1 MSCFSLRD
9 FCAPIVQHNPR
20 DLEVQKGPCLPFTAR
35 LQTDYS
41 APPPQPW
48 SATKPVEEKAPII
61 PGLYIVEY
69 EEGQMDTATL
79 SNEIASDAHVKMN
92 LDFELFKGAS
102 IQFHDSAHVE
112 ETAAK
117 IAEMPAIKRMWP
129 QRLYRIPDYQVSWA
143 GDMPDAQAKA
153 VMRRQS
159 DGNDTFTPHL
169 MTQVN
174 QLRNKGVVGKGIKVA
189 VIDSGVDW
197 KHPALGGCFGRPECL
212 VSFGY
217 DLVGD
222 AYNGTNTAVPDND
235 PMDCGGHG
243 THVSGIIAAQTNN
256 PFGIIG
262 AATGVTMGH
271 YRVFGCEGS
280 ASDDVLIQ
288 AYNMAYQDGADL
300 ITASI
305 GGSSGWPEQ
314 AWAVAVTRIVDKGV
328 PCVIS
333 AGNDGA
339 TGMFFTSS
347 AADARGATAIAS
359 FDNSVTPQL
368 LSNATYRVGGGQQ
381 VSFSYSAGSPAKWGN
396 VTKQLWAVNFNTND
410 TQNACDPLPA
420 NTPDLSNF
428 IVLIRRGTCPFT
440 QKATNVRAKGAK
452 YVFFYNNV
460 PGTLSISVTAVDGIL
475 GAATVS
481 AEIGKSWIAELA
493 AGRNVTL
500 EMTDPLTAPKFLL
513 SAPNSATGGAPSTYT
528 SWGPT
533 FEGQVK
539 PQVAAPGG
547 NILSTY
553 PLAKGGY
560 AVLSGTSM
568 ACPLTAGVYALIMSV
583 RGIKDPKT
591 LENLVASTAKPTLFN
606 SGSTSASYLAPV
618 PQQGAGLIQAYDAA
632 YTTTLL
638 SVSSLA
644 FNDTDNFAPVQ
655 NFTISNKGSSSV
667 TYTLSQ
673 RGAATAFTFSSNAS
687 NITPEVFPNELVANY
702 ANLKFSEEKLEV
714 GPGGNAQIAVT
725 VTPPSGLDARR
736 LPVYS
741 GYVTING
748 TDGSSFSLPYMGI
761 AGSIHAQR
769 TLDPQQTFLSSNQ
782 IPRNFTE
789 DNPPRVPAGHQFDLP
804 PQGQANNT
812 QYVLVSEMP
821 RFSINLA
828 WGTPLLRADVVA
840 LGGNS
845 TAAEQPLEE
854 TEVLGLKTVGSLQY
868 FPQRYQA
875 RTRSFVRWD
884 GILDSGKYAP
894 SGQYKIVFRALRV
907 FGNSEKQDEYDVVET
922 VPFKIRYIN
931 K

>member
-1 MSCFSLRD
+1 MAGKAILLSLLAAT
-9 FCAPIVQHNPR
+9 CLASEASKPI
-20 DLEVQKGPCLPFTAR
+20 
-35 LQTDYS
+35 
-41 APPPQPW
+41 
-48 SATKPVEEKAPII
+48 EEKAPII
-61 PGLYIVEY
+61 LGSYIVEY
-69 EEGQMDTATL
+69 EDGQMDTDAFR
-79 SNEIASDAHVKMN
+79 NEIASDAHVKMD
-92 LDFELFKGAS
+92 LKFELFKGAS
-102 IQFHDSAHVE
+102 IQFHDSDHVE
-112 ETAAK
+112 ETASK
-117 IAEMPAIKRMWP
+117 IAGMPSIKRMWP
-129 QRLYRIPDYQVSWA
+129 QRQYKIPDYQVSWA
-143 GDMPDAQAKA
+143 GNMPDAQANA

-174 QLRNKGVVGKGIKVA
+174 QLRNKGFVGKGVKVA
-189 VIDSGVDW
+189 VIDSGVDY
-197 KHPALGGCFGRPECL
+197 KHPALGGCFGPDCL
-212 VSFGY
+212 VSFGN

-222 AYNGTNTAVPDND
+222 AFNGTNTPIPDND

-271 YRVFGCEGS
+271 YRVFGCEG
-280 ASDDVLIQ
+280 ATSDDVLIQ

-314 AWAVAVTRIVDKGV
+314 AWAVAVTRIVEKGV
-328 PCVIS
+328 PCVLA

-339 TGMFFTSS
+339 TGMFFSSS

-359 FDNSVTPQL
+359 FDNSITPQL
-368 LSNATYRVGGGQQ
+368 LSNATYRVDGGQE
-381 VSFSYSAGSPAKWGN
+381 VAFSYTAGTPSKWAN
-396 VTKQLWAVNFNTND
+396 VTLPLYAVNFDTND
-410 TQNACDPLPA
+410 AQNACNPLPD
-420 NTPDLSNF
+420 NTPDLSNS
-428 IVLIRRGTCPFT
+428 IVLIRRGTCAFT

-452 YVFFYNNV
+452 YIVFYNNA
-460 PGTLSISVTAVDGIL
+460 PGTASISVAAVDGIL
-475 GAATVS
+475 GAATVD
-481 AEIGKSWIAELA
+481 AETGKSWIAELS

-500 EMTDPLTAPKFLL
+500 AMTDPLTAPKFLVN
-513 SAPNSATGGAPSTYT
+513 APNSASGGAPSAYS

-568 ACPLTAGVYALIMSV
+568 ACPLTAGAYALIMNV

-591 LENLVASTAKPTLFN
+591 LENLVAATAKPTLFN
-606 SGSTSASYLAPV
+606 SGTASANYLAPI
-618 PQQGAGLIQAYDAA
+618 PQQGAGLLQAYDAA

-638 SVSSLA
+638 SASSLA
-644 FNDTDNFAPVQ
+644 FNDTDNFVPVQ
-655 NFTISNKGSSSV
+655 NFTISNNGSSSV
-667 TYTLSQ
+667 TYTLSH
-673 RGAATAFTFSSNAS
+673 RGAATAFTFSTNAS
-687 NITPEVFPNELVANY
+687 DITPAVFPNELVATY
-702 ANLKFSEEKLEV
+702 ANLQFSQEKLEIAA
-714 GPGGNAQIAVT
+714 GGNAQIAVT
-725 VTPPSGLDARR
+725 VTPPTGLDVRR

-761 AGSIHAQR
+761 LGSIHAQR

-782 IPRNFTE
+782 IPSNFTE

-804 PQGQANNT
+804 PPGEANNT

-821 RFSINLA
+821 RLSINLA

-840 LGGNS
+840 IRDNA
-845 TAAEQPLEE
+845 TETEQPAEE
-854 TEVLGLKTVGSLQY
+854 TEVLGLKTAGSLRF
-868 FPQRYQA
+868 FPQRFQS

-894 SGQYKIVFRALRV
+894 PGQYKIVFRALRV
-907 FGNSEKQDEYDVVET
+907 FGDSEKKEEYDAVET
-922 VPFKIRYIN
+922 VPFKIKYIN

>member
-1 MSCFSLRD
+1 MVGKAILLSL
-9 FCAPIVQHNPR
+9 FAATCLASEASKPIEETAPV
-20 DLEVQKGPCLPFTAR
+20 
-35 LQTDYS
+35 
-41 APPPQPW
+41 
-48 SATKPVEEKAPII
+48 I
-61 PGLYIVEY
+61 PGSYIVEY
-69 EEGQMDTATL
+69 EEGKIDTATFR
-79 SNEIASDAHVKMN
+79 NEIASDAHVKMD
-92 LDFELFKGAS
+92 LKFELFKGAS
-102 IQFHDSAHVE
+102 IQFHDSDHAE

-117 IAEMPAIKRMWP
+117 VAEMPAIRRIWP
-129 QRLYRIPDYQVSWA
+129 QRLYKIPDYKVSWA
-143 GDMPDAQAKA
+143 GNLPDAQAKA

-174 QLRNKGVVGKGIKVA
+174 QLRNKGIVGKGVKVA
-189 VIDSGVDW
+189 VIDSGVDY

-212 VSFGY
+212 VSFGH

-222 AYNGTNTAVPDND
+222 AYNGSNTPIPDND

-305 GGSSGWPEQ
+305 GGASGWPEQ

-359 FDNSVTPQL
+359 FDNSITPQL
-368 LSNATYRVGGGQQ
+368 LSNATYRVSGSQE
-381 VSFSYSAGSPAKWGN
+381 VPFSYAAGSPSKWSN
-396 VTKQLWAVNFNTND
+396 VTLPLYAVNFNTSD

-420 NTPDLSNF
+420 NTPDLSNS
-428 IVLIRRGTCPFT
+428 IVLIRRGTCAFT

-452 YVFFYNNV
+452 YLIYYNNV
-460 PGTLSISVTAVDGIL
+460 PGTVSISVTAVDGIL
-475 GAATVS
+475 GAATVD
-481 AEIGKSWIAELA
+481 AETGKSWIAQLS

-500 EMTDPLTAPKFLL
+500 AMTDPLTAPKFLL
-513 SAPNSATGGAPSTYT
+513 SAPNAATGGAPSAYT

-591 LENLVASTAKPTLFN
+591 LENLVASTAKPTFFN
-606 SGSTSASYLAPV
+606 SGTGSASYLAPV

-655 NFTISNKGSSSV
+655 NFTISNNGSSSV

-673 RGAATAFTFSSNAS
+673 RGAATAFTFSTNTSS
-687 NITPEVFPNELVANY
+687 ITPEVFPNELVANY
-702 ANLKFSEEKLEV
+702 ASLKFSEEKLEI

-725 VTPPSGLDARR
+725 VTPPSGLEARR

-761 AGSIHAQR
+761 AGSIRAQR
-769 TLDPQQTFLSSNQ
+769 TLDPQETFLSSNQ

-821 RFSINLA
+821 RLSINLA

-840 LGGNS
+840 VRGNS
-845 TAAEQPLEE
+845 TEAEQPAEE

-868 FPQRYQA
+868 FPQQYQS

-907 FGNSEKQDEYDVVET
+907 FGNKDKPEEYDVVET